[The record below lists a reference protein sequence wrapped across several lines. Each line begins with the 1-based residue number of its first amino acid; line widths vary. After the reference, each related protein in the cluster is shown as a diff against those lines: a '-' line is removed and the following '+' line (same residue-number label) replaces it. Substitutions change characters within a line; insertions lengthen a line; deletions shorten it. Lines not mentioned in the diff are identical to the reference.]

1 MEIIKGDVVLIRSKE
16 QLQKEDPYKW
26 PGIHSLML
34 NRASKLAVV
43 IDTGVDSPCGL
54 CFLINRSKDD
64 DQNSWIWVPR
74 YIHPFVIRNY
84 RLLLYGTKN

>member
-26 PGIHSLML
+26 PGIHSVML

-43 IDTGVDSPCGL
+43 IDTGINSSCGL
-54 CFLINRSKDD
+54 RFLINRSKDD
-64 DQNSWIWVPR
+64 
-74 YIHPFVIRNY
+74 
-84 RLLLYGTKN
+84 G